1 MKLVTRHEDTDNT
14 EVTVSKDTP
23 DRIRITG
30 FKKIRLYLRNGLEE
44 EEDVPSTVIVNR
56 EKKMAEAS
64 ALVSLTGV
72 KRKLNSS
79 DSEEE
84 ELEGGGSSRK
94 KSSAYSSP
102 SNGLDRSNI
111 RSSPETIPQLPL
123 NEDNPCSLRKEIT
136 ALEYSPPPAVNTPRK
151 LRIVVH
157 DRHNPFLVDSVFEE
171 ILSNFSMVQ
180 LQTAILISKRW
191 RLFASNRMN
200 HLLLFNQD
208 TTIFSDNDLNEVV
221 CGLEK
226 IQDMV
231 NQRLI
236 RLSQIRRER
245 LTTRFRLWRDNGLH
259 KQAMASPP
267 HWALRL
273 QSQGFPLS
281 EFRTYTVDEVFNW
294 LISNYHIDY
303 KSKEYWSKVIME
315 SNVVAFVYRP
325 TGSN

>member
-1 MKLVTRHEDTDNT
+1 MKLVTRHEAMNKDTDST
-14 EVTVSKDTP
+14 EVTVSSNT
-23 DRIRITG
+23 DRIRISG
-30 FKKIRLYLRNGLEE
+30 FRKIRLYLRNGLKEE
-44 EEDVPSTVIVNR
+44 EEVSLTSSTVANR
-56 EKKMAEAS
+56 EKTEEGI
-64 ALVSLTGV
+64 VSLTGV

-79 DSEEE
+79 DSYEE
-84 ELEGGGSSRK
+84 ELEGSSRK
-94 KSSAYSSP
+94 KSSSYGSP
-102 SNGLDRSNI
+102 SNGLDRSN
-111 RSSPETIPQLPL
+111 SNTPLPVPQLPL
-123 NEDNPCSLRKEIT
+123 NEDNPAYSVRKEMT
-136 ALEYSPPPAVNTPRK
+136 ALEYSPPVVTPRK

-180 LQTAILISKRW
+180 LQTAILVSKRW
-191 RLFASNRMN
+191 RLFARNRMD

-208 TTIFSDNDLNEVV
+208 TTMFSDNDLNEVV

-231 NQRLI
+231 NQRLL

-303 KSKEYWSKVIME
+303 ITKEHWSKVIME
-315 SNVVAFVYRP
+315 SNIVAFVYRP
-325 TGSN
+325 NGR